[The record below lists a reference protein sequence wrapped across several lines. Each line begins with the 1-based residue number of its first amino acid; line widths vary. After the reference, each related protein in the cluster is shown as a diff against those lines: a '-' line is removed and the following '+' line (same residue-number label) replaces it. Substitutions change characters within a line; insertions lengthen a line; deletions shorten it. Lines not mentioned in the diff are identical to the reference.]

1 LIIVI
6 VVVFVVIILE
16 MVVKT
21 RSHNKKRQIAANA
34 DAAADAAADAV
45 AVAVANSEGPTHRK
59 RGVKILTPSFRA
71 ASIRNYKVYTGGV
84 AKPRKVEVESE
95 DDDEVDAVE
104 LEIEEEDAAAE
115 AIMDMY
121 ESETPANPVI
131 VKHTCINPMRPITRY
146 MYRIAVY
153 NSDRTLHYKTAYIL
167 YNNKNRMYY
176 VYSIISNCYPDSET
190 AQDTDASAAR
200 DANSLPEPNNTLQ
213 MKYTSYI
220 NDIIVNYIM
229 TMIVPSKDYD
239 YSIVDDI
246 IGVVASDDDFAN
258 SVFGE
263 DSSYYDV
270 DHLLY
275 DKSSCETT
283 NGFKSFQLIPSRS
296 YWFDPLVS
304 SSPSPS
310 HYSHYT
316 QETINTILPIL
327 AHSQ

>member
-1 LIIVI
+1 
-6 VVVFVVIILE
+6 
-16 MVVKT
+16 MVVNT
-21 RSHNKKRQIAANA
+21 RSHNKKRQIAADA
-34 DAAADAAADAV
+34 DAAAA
-45 AVAVANSEGPTHRK
+45 AVAVANSEGLARRK

-71 ASIRNYKVYTGGV
+71 ASMRNYKVYTGGV
-84 AKPRKVEVESE
+84 EKPRKVEIESE

-104 LEIEEEDAAAE
+104 LELEEEDAAAAE

-131 VKHTCINPMRPITRY
+131 AKHTCINPMRPITRY

-167 YNNKNRMYY
+167 YNHNNRMYY
-176 VYSIISNCYPDSET
+176 VYSIISNCYPDSDDSAT
-190 AQDTDASAAR
+190 AADTATHTE
-200 DANSLPEPNNTLQ
+200 NSFPEPKNTIQ

-220 NDIIVNYIM
+220 NDIIANYIM

-239 YSIVDDI
+239 YSIIDDI

-258 SVFGE
+258 TVFGE

-304 SSPSPS
+304 SPQ
-310 HYSHYT
+310 YT
-316 QETINTILPIL
+316 QAILNSILPIL
-327 AHSQ
+327 YPCQ

>member
-1 LIIVI
+1 MIIVI

-16 MVVKT
+16 MVVNT
-21 RSHNKKRQIAANA
+21 RSHNKKRQIAADA
-34 DAAADAAADAV
+34 DAAAS
-45 AVAVANSEGPTHRK
+45 AVAVANSEGPARRK

-71 ASIRNYKVYTGGV
+71 ASMRNYKVYTGGV
-84 AKPRKVEVESE
+84 EKPRKVEVESE

-104 LEIEEEDAAAE
+104 LELEEEDAAAAAE

-131 VKHTCINPMRPITRY
+131 AKHTCINPMRPITRY

-167 YNNKNRMYY
+167 YNNKSRMYH
-176 VYSIISNCYPDSET
+176 VYSIVSNCYPDS
-190 AQDTDASAAR
+190 DDPAA
-200 DANSLPEPNNTLQ
+200 AAGTPTPTENSFPEPKNTIQ
-213 MKYTSYI
+213 MKYASYI
-220 NDIIVNYIM
+220 TDMIANYIM

-239 YSIVDDI
+239 YSIIDDI
-246 IGVVASDDDFAN
+246 IGVVVSDDDFAN
-258 SVFGE
+258 TVFGE

-304 SSPSPS
+304 SSSESP
-310 HYSHYT
+310 YT
-316 QETINTILPIL
+316 QAILNSILPIL
-327 AHSQ
+327 YPCQ

>member
-1 LIIVI
+1 
-6 VVVFVVIILE
+6 
-16 MVVKT
+16 MVVNT
-21 RSHNKKRQIAANA
+21 RSHNKKRQIAA
-34 DAAADAAADAV
+34 AADSAAD

-71 ASIRNYKVYTGGV
+71 ASIRNYKVYTGGF
-84 AKPRKVEVESE
+84 AKPRKVEVESDD

-104 LEIEEEDAAAE
+104 LELEEEEDTAAAAE
-115 AIMDMY
+115 AIMDIY
-121 ESETPANPVI
+121 ESERPANPVI

-167 YNNKNRMYY
+167 YNNKSRMYY
-176 VYSIISNCYPDSET
+176 VYSIVSNCYPDS
-190 AQDTDASAAR
+190 DDPAAN
-200 DANSLPEPNNTLQ
+200 AGTPTSTENSFPEPKNTLQ
-213 MKYTSYI
+213 MKYASYI

-229 TMIVPSKDYD
+229 TMIIPSKDYD
-239 YSIVDDI
+239 YSIIDDI

-258 SVFGE
+258 TVFGE

>member
-1 LIIVI
+1 
-6 VVVFVVIILE
+6 
-16 MVVKT
+16 MVVNT
-21 RSHNKKRQIAANA
+21 RSHNKKRQIVA
-34 DAAADAAADAV
+34 DADATASVVAAAAD
-45 AVAVANSEGPTHRK
+45 SEGLTHRK

-71 ASIRNYKVYTGGV
+71 ASIRTYKVYTGGV
-84 AKPRKVEVESE
+84 AKSRKVKVEPA
-95 DDDEVDAVE
+95 DEIAAVE
-104 LEIEEEDAAAE
+104 LESAEEDAAD

-153 NSDRTLHYKTAYIL
+153 NSDRTLHYKTAYIM

-220 NDIIVNYIM
+220 NDIISNYIM

-283 NGFKSFQLIPSRS
+283 NGFKSFQLIPSRR
-296 YWFDPLVS
+296 YWFDPLM
-304 SSPSPS
+304 SSPSLPQY
-310 HYSHYT
+310 HSHYT
-316 QETINTILPIL
+316 QETIQSILPIL
-327 AHSQ
+327 SHSQ

>member
-1 LIIVI
+1 
-6 VVVFVVIILE
+6 

-21 RSHNKKRQIAANA
+21 RSHNKRRQIVADVDA
-34 DAAADAAADAV
+34 DAANEAV
-45 AVAVANSEGPTHRK
+45 YEGTAHRK

-71 ASIRNYKVYTGGV
+71 ASIRTYKVYTGGV
-84 AKPRKVEVESE
+84 AKPKKIDVKSE
-95 DDDEVDAVE
+95 EEAVDAVE
-104 LEIEEEDAAAE
+104 LELEEEEDAAAE
-115 AIMDMY
+115 AIMDIY

-131 VKHTCINPMRPITRY
+131 TKHACINPMRPITRY

-153 NSDRTLHYKTAYIL
+153 NSERTLHYKTAYIL
-167 YNNKNRMYY
+167 YSSKNRMYY

-190 AQDTDASAAR
+190 VHDPDATAATL
-200 DANSLPEPNNTLQ
+200 DENSLPEPNHTIQ

-220 NDIIVNYIM
+220 NDIISNYIM

-239 YSIVDDI
+239 YSIIDDV

-258 SVFGE
+258 TVFGE

-270 DHLLY
+270 DHLLH

-296 YWFDPLVS
+296 YWFDPHVS
-304 SSPSPS
+304 LSSELCASSASPQ
-310 HYSHYT
+310 YT
-316 QETINTILPIL
+316 QETIQSILPIL
-327 AHSQ
+327 YPCQ